1 MKRPRII
8 AAVLAT
14 SLLTA
19 SLAFAQTLYRWVDK
33 DGKVQYSDTPP
44 NTDAKVTQKNPGGG
58 SADDTPLPYAL
69 QLAMKNNPVTLFVGN
84 NCGEYCANGRSLLSK
99 RGIPYAEK
107 NAEVNRD
114 AAEALNKAAGSLT
127 VPTLLV
133 GTNVVTGYTEESWHS
148 ALDAA
153 GYPRTKLPS
162 VRLPPPTPP
171 PAPAPATAATPPATP
186 EAGAAK

>member
-1 MKRPRII
+1 MKRPFKIGV
-8 AAVLAT
+8 AVLVV
-14 SLLTA
+14 LLSTTCA
-19 SLAFAQTLYRWVDK
+19 LAQTLYRWVDK

-44 NTDAKVTQKNPGGG
+44 NSDAKVTQKDVAAGAD
-58 SADDTPLPYAL
+58 SAPLPYAL
-69 QLAMKNNPVTLFVGN
+69 QMAMKNNPVTLFVGN
-84 NCGEYCANGRSLLSK
+84 SCGEFCANGRALLSK

-133 GTNVVTGYTEESWHS
+133 GSNAVTGYTEESWHS

-162 VRLPPPTPP
+162 VKLPSPTPP
-171 PAPAPATAATPPATP
+171 PPPPAAATPPATP
-186 EAGAAK
+186 EAGGAK

>member
-1 MKRPRII
+1 MKLPFRIGV
-8 AAVLAT
+8 ATLVVLT
-14 SLLTA
+14 T

-44 NTDAKVTQKNPGGG
+44 NTDAKVTQKDSRGG
-58 SADDTPLPYAL
+58 SADDATLPYGL
-69 QLAMKNNPVTLFVGN
+69 QMAMKNNPVTLFVGN
-84 NCGEYCANGRSLLSK
+84 NCGEFCANGRALLSK

-133 GTNVVTGYTEESWHS
+133 GSNAVTGYTEESWQS

-162 VRLPPPTPP
+162 TRLPSPTPP
-171 PAPAPATAATPPATP
+171 PAPPAPAAAAPPAAP

>member
-1 MKRPRII
+1 MKTALRT
-8 AAVLAT
+8 AVLAT
-14 SLLTA
+14 VLLTA

-44 NTDAKVTQKNPGGG
+44 NTDAKVTQKNAGGG
-58 SADDTPLPYAL
+58 SDDAPLPYAL
-69 QLAMKNNPVTLFVGN
+69 QMAMKNNPVTLFVGN
-84 NCGEYCANGRSLLSK
+84 SCGEFCANGRALLSK

-133 GTNVVTGYTEESWHS
+133 GSNAVAGYTEESWHS

-162 VRLPPPTPP
+162 VRLPSPTPP
-171 PAPAPATAATPPATP
+171 PTPAAATPPATP